1 MKQARLQ
8 RIIHTL
14 LSMLRKELQKRCAK
28 LIKTN
33 RLIIVK
39 SHKIFENIYNS
50 LTSLRKCG
58 ILYITIVEKRE
69 MANNLF
75 PHTSYKMEVSI

>member
-50 LTSLRKCG
+50 LTFFAKVW
-58 ILYITIVEKRE
+58 YTIYTIAEKRE